1 MQSVVAF
8 AVLTG
13 ALGDGVFRS
22 PRASCRDVQPVQPFD
37 LAEYVRATWYV
48 QEQQVTSYQPE
59 DSLQCVVATYE
70 DEGARVPFFGGT
82 VISVYNWD
90 SRSEGH
96 APGRLCASAVDEE
109 VPSRLGVAPCFLPTF
124 FAGAYWVIAYG
135 AAEDGTYDWALVSGG
150 SPTIQY
156 PDGCTTGQGYFHSGL
171 WIFSRAPVLA
181 PSKLAEAKQVL
192 VDMGY
197 TLSQLKKV
205 RQEGCSYDGALI
217 KP

>member
-1 MQSVVAF
+1 MGKPFVQCPA
-8 AVLTG
+8 
-13 ALGDGVFRS
+13 
-22 PRASCRDVQPVQPFD
+22 VQPVQPFD

-70 DEGARVPFFGGT
+70 DE
-82 VISVYNWD
+82 N
-90 SRSEGH
+90 
-96 APGRLCASAVDEE
+96 
-109 VPSRLGVAPCFLPTF
+109 VPSRLGVATCFLPTSL
-124 FAGAYWVIAYG
+124 AGAYWVIAYG
-135 AAEDGTYDWALVSGG
+135 VAEDGTYDWALVSGG
-150 SPTIQY
+150 SPTVQY
-156 PDGCTTGQGYFHSGL
+156 PDGCTTGQAYFNSGL

-205 RQEGCSYDGALI
+205 RQEGCSYDGARI
-217 KP
+217 KS